1 MNAAS
6 IAQAK
11 DHLTRLVR
19 QAEQGEPVRITRR
32 GKPVAVLVSA
42 AEYQRW
48 HAGQERRDFWDLITA
63 MRAAPSFAPVDWS
76 LEEVNAWRDRR
87 PARDFAWPECFCVRW
102 D

>member
-11 DHLTRLVR
+11 DHLPRLVR
-19 QAEQGEPVRITRR
+19 QAEQGEAVRITRR

-42 AEYQRW
+42 AEYQRL
-48 HAGQERRDFWDLITA
+48 HAGQERQDFWDLITE
-63 MRAAPSFAPVDWS
+63 MRAAPNFAPVDWP

-87 PARDFAWPECFCVRW
+87 PARDFAWPE
-102 D
+102 

>member
-11 DHLTRLVR
+11 DQFTRLVH
-19 QAEQGEPVRITRR
+19 QAEQGEAVQITRR

-42 AEYQRW
+42 AEYQRL
-48 HAGQERRDFWDLITA
+48 HSGPERRSFWDLITE
-63 MRAAPSFAPVDWS
+63 MRAAPTFEPVDWP

-87 PARDFAWPECFCVRW
+87 PAPDFAWPE
-102 D
+102 